1 MIEKEYI
8 ESETYV
14 PEDEEVELAEPA
26 AAAAEQPLGPH
37 DVETAAG
44 ELGT

>member
-1 MIEKEYI
+1 MRNI
-8 ESETYV
+8 